1 MPAAPRAALA
11 APPTRSSL
19 RVSFTVLRRDAN
31 ERAHHVIEV
40 AAHLLEGER
49 LRNVLAGCVERPVIP
64 PRVEDVPLIDSAVD
78 GVERGPDRA
87 KAPRSASIA
96 EAWRVRLVGL
106 PGDNL
111 DVFASRDLRPP
122 RETAEVDVH
131 VLTRRLVPEEADEP
145 APVLLDGDTIVP
157 LAADLAV
164 ERIRHPGRAV
174 DGRADLDRKAMPG
187 ALPFP
192 GALWRLRVSGARAVR
207 VAALGCGLALRLGAG

>member
-1 MPAAPRAALA
+1 MPAAPRAAPA
-11 APPTRSSL
+11 APPTSSSL

-64 PRVEDVPLIDSAVD
+64 PRVEDVPLIDPSVD
-78 GVERGPDRA
+78 GVERGVDRA
-87 KAPRSASIA
+87 EAPRSASIA
-96 EAWRVRLVGL
+96 EARRVRLVRL

-111 DVFASRDLRPP
+111 DVFAARDLSPP
-122 RETAEVDVH
+122 RETSEVDVH

-145 APVLLDGDTIVP
+145 APVLLDGDAVVP

-164 ERIRHPGRAV
+164 ERIRPPGRAGG
-174 DGRADLDRKAMPG
+174 GRGDANGEPMPG
-187 ALPFP
+187 SLPAL
-192 GALWRLRVSGARAVR
+192 RARR
-207 VAALGCGLALRLGAG
+207 RLALRGRGRLTVV

>member
-1 MPAAPRAALA
+1 MPAAPRAAPA
-11 APPTRSSL
+11 APPTSSSL

-49 LRNVLAGCVERPVIP
+49 LRNVLAGCIQRPVIP

-78 GVERGPDRA
+78 GVERGLDRA

-96 EAWRVRLVGL
+96 EARRVRLVGL

-122 RETAEVDVH
+122 RETSEVDVH
-131 VLTRRLVPEEADEP
+131 VLTRRLVPQEADEA
-145 APVLLDGDTIVP
+145 APVLLDGDAVVP
-157 LAADLAV
+157 LPADLAV
-164 ERIRHPGRAV
+164 ERFRHPGRPVAGRGDA
-174 DGRADLDRKAMPG
+174 DGEPMPG
-187 ALPFP
+187 A
-192 GALWRLRVSGARAVR
+192 
-207 VAALGCGLALRLGAG
+207 